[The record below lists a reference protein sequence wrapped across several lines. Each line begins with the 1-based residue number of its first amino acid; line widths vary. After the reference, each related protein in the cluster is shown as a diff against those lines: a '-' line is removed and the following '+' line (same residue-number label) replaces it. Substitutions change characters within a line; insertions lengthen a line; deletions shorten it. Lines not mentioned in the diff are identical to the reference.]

1 MGNTS
6 INLTEENQQQ
16 IENSPVLV
24 ADVGGTKVR
33 MGIDYG
39 TDKAPECTEYE
50 VAKHSSFEEIVVKY
64 CSEKGVFPKMC
75 VIGAAGCVDEINQTV
90 RGSNSS
96 WKISGALLKQL
107 FGFRQFRL
115 LNDFALMT
123 EGVSRLTP
131 DDCLPVRGHRPI
143 DLRTMNVA
151 VMGAGTGW
159 GTGFSL
165 RQQGSAPTLHV
176 SESGHCC
183 LPQMIFDDPE
193 LARANEAVVAGL
205 QRRFVGSA
213 NQDAARPAGV
223 VVENIISGTGLRN
236 VYTILSGREIPLNVK
251 DMVGALDI
259 EERAKNGDPLA
270 RRTFQIFNAYIGK
283 HIGNVACSSMLDA
296 VVLSASF
303 KNKWMAEQLAADPLF
318 HHNLT
323 ANRAGMKRPLENLVV
338 VAAQKELPPLG
349 LQQYA
354 SRLRATDNEMQAVTA
369 RLTERSTKVNQVL
382 TQLLALSR
390 LPELSQNAHVQ
401 HSLIETYRIVEDLL
415 PRTQVPADKSKLPP
429 SIYWKQPGRDP
440 RG

>member
-1 MGNTS
+1 M
-6 INLTEENQQQ
+6 ENSSQEIQQDLP
-16 IENSPVLV
+16 ENSPVLV

-39 TDKAPECTEYE
+39 TGIEPECAEYE
-50 VAKHSSFEEIVVKY
+50 VKNHSSFEEIVVKF
-64 CSEKGVFPKMC
+64 CGGKGVFPKMC

-96 WKISGALLKQL
+96 WEISGVLLKQM

-131 DDCLPVRGHRPI
+131 DDCLTVCGHRPL
-143 DLRTMNVA
+143 DLKTMNVA

-165 RQQGSAPTLHV
+165 RQPGSAPTLHT
-176 SESGHCC
+176 SESGHCS
-183 LPQMIFDDPE
+183 LPQMVFDDPA
-193 LARANEAVVAGL
+193 LARANDAVVAGL
-205 QRRFVGSA
+205 WQRFVASA
-213 NQDAARPAGV
+213 GQDTKRPAGV
-223 VVENIISGTGLRN
+223 VVENITSGTGLRN
-236 VYTILSGREIPLNVK
+236 VYTILSGKEIPMNVN
-251 DMVGALDI
+251 DMIGALEI
-259 EERAKNGDPLA
+259 EEKAKMGDPLA
-270 RRTFQIFNAYIGK
+270 RQTFQIFNSYVGK

-318 HHNLT
+318 HQNLT

-349 LQQYA
+349 LMQYA

-369 RLTERSTKVNQVL
+369 RLTERSAKVNQVL

-390 LPELSQNAHVQ
+390 LPELAENANVQ

-429 SIYWKQPGRDP
+429 SIYWNQAGREP
-440 RG
+440 RA